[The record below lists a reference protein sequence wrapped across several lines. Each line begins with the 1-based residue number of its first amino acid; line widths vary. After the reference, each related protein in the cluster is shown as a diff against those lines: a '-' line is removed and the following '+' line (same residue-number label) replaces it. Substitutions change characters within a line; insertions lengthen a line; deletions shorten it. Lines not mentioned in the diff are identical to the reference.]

1 MRGVGEAERGGH
13 RGGRGPAAA
22 QHVQRGQVGDGEL
35 HARHCRTIT
44 GMDAAAVET
53 RLTTVLGAWAAA
65 SVVLGGVLAA
75 GQRTRGFGRQ
85 TAAWGAVDGAIA
97 AVGVRNRRRRGPTD
111 PARLRRVL
119 LVNAGLD
126 VGTSRWARHCC
137 AAGGAAT
144 ARPCSSRARSC
155 SPWTA
160 RPLPPCDRLQP
171 AELVDQVVE
180 AQAALE
186 SAAMCQ
192 ALRSKASPWAARAA
206 SRPSSHARSPSL

>member
-1 MRGVGEAERGGH
+1 
-13 RGGRGPAAA
+13 
-22 QHVQRGQVGDGEL
+22 
-35 HARHCRTIT
+35 
-44 GMDAAAVET
+44 MDAAAVET

-126 VGTSRWARHCC
+126 VGYLAV
-137 AAGGAAT
+137 GAALLRGRWRGDG
-144 ARPCSSRARSC
+144 AAV
-155 SPWTA
+155 
-160 RPLPPCDRLQP
+160 
-171 AELVDQVVE
+171 LVQGAFLLALDG
-180 AQAALE
+180 AAAAAL
-186 SAAMCQ
+186 
-192 ALRSKASPWAARAA
+192 
-206 SRPSSHARSPSL
+206 RPATAG